1 MFSPENKVSWESVQI
16 PINPE
21 TALKLFSHKL
31 SSYEQLEI
39 NEYPEIYHIG
49 AGANKLKPI
58 SGVFN
63 FDDDKGDYKLFIG
76 DHIAYRYEIV
86 QVLGSGSFGKVYQ
99 VYDHK
104 EKQEIALKIIKNK
117 PKFSENAE
125 NEIDIL
131 KYLKEKDPG
140 GNYNIVHLKENFTFR
155 KHTVTAI

>member
-76 DHIAYRYEIV
+76 DHIAYRYEI
-86 QVLGSGSFGKVYQ
+86 QSVLGQGSFGKVLK
-99 VYDHK
+99 VFDHRDGRD
-104 EKQEIALKIIKNK
+104 IALKIIKNR
-117 PKFSENAE
+117 PRFHQQALEE
-125 NEIDIL
+125 VEIL
-131 KYLKEKDPG
+131 KYLKEKDQDG
-140 GNYNIVHLKENFTFR
+140 SYCIVHIDSNFLFR
-155 KHTVTAI
+155 KHMVKYI